1 MEIVVDSVQQERIF
15 NQLSGKFE
23 TDVCDRISS
32 ENATGG
38 FKLSEEGTLNIILRA
53 EITSILNVAA
63 LQMSGSMQLQL
74 LYNITKYFLSMK
86 LYDFATIYYEL
97 SLTKCDA
104 FDDIDQTERTK
115 YKILAIQGLATTRKE
130 EILSLT
136 HNRIAP
142 MAVSKLLQCLQI
154 LRQSLVIAFE
164 LPTRT
169 QEEYAYQI
177 LNSCKLIND
186 IGQPLVWLSC
196 GKYVIESMMFASL
209 CMETVINLCTTRH
222 ITLRMKLYTTAFYGA
237 LTQGGALAEE
247 AGHILNHATKQVL
260 ELREREELDLPIPK
274 KKEAQLLCSETD
286 LAVMRFVLSFWKNPD
301 SFSISNEA
309 LANFNFPDFD
319 KVEIAEK
326 LHHNGKPYLFTTF
339 SDRCICECVRV
350 QQLTAGNTNE
360 VWKKRSSS
368 LLKGFWT
375 FFQNN
380 NDNYF
385 PTLAEIEEEK
395 KALELE
401 NNKPA
406 EEAAPVETKTPAK
419 KGKAVVEVAQ
429 VKSIPKAKKKSGPVI
444 SISCLTEIITISM
457 FDATEGTDINKIMEK
472 IWGIVDAAPGPNDE
486 PSPNRVEHQFG
497 FDDLFL
503 LRRLSSVIDSPE
515 GNERLEKSLLLISFL
530 DSILYSNHSSRRQSF
545 LRRVIIG
552 LWSKFVYPCLQK
564 ILTLDFSS
572 ASTLEGMQEIIPS
585 ITAIVRTLDISKIED
600 PILFGTISIITA
612 QILNHVGESRSS
624 ISLLS
629 QAIETIEE
637 HRAARVDIHLHLPED
652 ARDVTALQRQS
663 FSARPTFQDWYHS
676 TKRLGAHAFAG
687 YGIFGAGSSADRS
700 DQAVAEIHTDLL
712 SLFFRYELKYSIKK
726 RAAKIELKI
735 VKEKAAAKE
744 AKEHGAPASQPTA
757 TATLTGK
764 SASITKMGTIGSGNN
779 AENINQISAEKL
791 SCIPVLKAFCGK
803 NPYAKCILALE
814 MIRVES
820 NKSVRFQLFKDAK
833 SYIDDAE
840 ASETV
845 LQNAFS
851 NLTVMNDSTPSYPIV
866 LARSHK
872 YIYIAPVGLKKLK
885 KAQYYR
891 VLGKEQGSGTDV
903 SLTNDSFSGT
913 EKAIQS
919 HSLYS
924 PSQCAVRID
933 PLRQGEKYVFGC
945 VAFNE
950 NDKMV
955 GSISPTTPP
964 VEALNPLPI
973 ETLWF
978 FLAQTAHSFK
988 VGGACKF
995 ASNKICEKYF
1005 LNTPRHHP
1013 LVVGKGLNLFL
1024 DMEPSICMLAIKQ
1037 SSPAML
1043 YNFVSAFIMME
1054 TPAKIQGSGGSKEI
1068 KIHWN
1073 IRKEDHIKSLTSLRR
1088 VALVATIACYI
1099 KSHEL
1104 ALKCICLGY
1113 TIALELLEKD
1123 IVNLAAGL
1131 QGPLMSFLVALQ
1143 SIPKRNWHI
1152 VEHQLYIRLFHDV
1165 IKVSIIN
1172 RNTNPTLKL
1181 ISIFLPELNDK
1192 GESKVSISSDV
1203 ALEYSSLSSVTMI
1216 ASGICSSENVM
1227 NDLKSLFS
1235 SPELDI
1241 DEKNMIWS
1249 LSAIQRYHLIR
1260 GNAVSLVNMTEK
1272 PVPELAS
1279 LHKLLTEAPAAMS
1292 GLLSVLVQLTKEI
1305 LSTPNLTN
1313 PAATLTKLFDVYP
1326 IYSDY
1331 LAPNVRSSNKNW
1343 KLSFVKS
1350 LPTKEELMAAKAAV
1364 AAAPPAKGKAPPPL
1378 SPRSLEAAKLAAE
1391 EADAALGKIPDIY
1404 VNVTAQE
1411 ECLQFKLLGELSS
1424 VVASATFSN
1433 VNVKNNFPTAING
1446 PLQDIDPLDTV
1457 VIENFNA
1464 TLSEK
1469 GLDESQSKSQSP
1481 RTSTPASPRKEVLS
1495 LNKLNYVNHLLAS
1508 IYFFQTSKNYASA
1521 VKAIVIMWNYL
1532 VDEWYDPSSFAI
1544 DFISLKKN
1552 IYTAS
1557 VAMVTV
1563 IECLGGSNIVSG
1575 DNQDLGATIDDDI
1588 MSVASSVGFLD
1599 ASMAFDQENV
1609 ASENF
1614 DDDGTIVDFSKLR
1627 GTDSVCSDK
1636 ENIYLCSN
1644 LNGFMIKVLWL
1655 FKRHNEVVNIGT
1667 RIMDIF
1673 VRKAPEFSKQIGEL
1687 CFPFILH
1694 SQNELI
1700 IKATKGL
1707 EEQEKIR
1714 LDFVNDFEEYLKKKR
1729 KRKLRIARVEKD
1741 EDEIKFDI
1749 DKAKMDGNVNRAAR
1763 ELDFVKLGL
1772 DDLKTQKLKFETLNS
1787 TGVLLLDKVRE
1798 SFKNFMVT
1806 CENNLNQ
1813 QSIAFGDKSKKDE
1826 IKIVD
1831 NKQKNNF
1838 YDYRVCLGSREIED
1852 KLDLLINQFKE
1863 VNNFL
1868 REKKDEITLIKCL
1881 KLYGDLLLLFGRISD
1896 ARAVWLDAIDGLFGI
1911 MDACQ
1916 NWEKCIEICNTSM
1929 TSRLIDAIV
1938 PAAIILGKL
1947 SKYCFPSDWD
1957 TKSKYCRLAAGLL
1970 RTLYSVSCGYPQTD
1984 IGFGAFVCRDLGGL
1998 GCFSTDSEKLSAHGI
2013 QIAFDEILSVLVY
2026 ENHLIETLPI
2036 IVFLEYYHG
2045 YYTRHT
2051 NNWLSARI
2059 LRIRV
2064 LIDKHLFAEAAS
2076 MIASVKSTISSI
2088 INCNYDQPLLQENK
2102 LKTSQ
2107 QFDTSSNGLDYY
2119 SLAPFFNHLPPH
2131 DDCNVKA
2138 LEWIAE
2144 FPADFKVF
2152 SSKFVIQ
2159 LPEKILTPEEQLE
2172 KERLAEAA
2180 AEAAALAAKGK
2191 KGKKEEAPVIEKPS
2205 NAIPLFDLFQETSLM
2220 KECAHFLLTVSCI
2233 DSRNSTGHASILQSF
2248 TIEGDKIL
2256 DIANQNLSNICDPS
2270 SLRNSSWIDLY
2281 GQVQVLKI
2289 KSFIRRRDLK
2299 KARSLLMS
2307 IAQLLQS
2314 PDLCGGEGRA
2324 RGIEGISGG
2333 TRCIISQLW
2342 FTIKDLLSEVAE
2354 NQARYNDSVTMS
2366 TTSAKEAS
2374 QLFCGYWLRAF
2385 LLRRATALFKLGKL
2399 QECQND
2405 CDALF
2410 KQYELNVVTDLGL
2423 VRALL
2428 LKASALRETMFISNS
2443 SHCKDILL
2451 KCIDYARK
2459 SRDLADILA
2468 KKCDFLGSDC
2478 NITYSR
2484 ADTMIQKHHLLS
2496 PLLHNLTDI
2505 HPNVPLLTIPID
2517 SDSKAIV
2524 RVTKNATSPK
2534 NVLGSK
2540 ITPLEKQ
2547 GLRLGP
2553 VDSADSIYS
2562 KSEFANIYLE
2572 EVRISANCQGALCNL
2587 LDEARCSGATSND
2600 EVILKEQIFV
2610 GETALKSLRHV
2621 VYASSILRVSLLLS
2635 VGKTRVVSCQNSPS
2649 LTKTGDLYLDVFRA
2663 ALDVS
2668 ISKTN
2673 FSHPWTMMKTICIQF
2688 VEAYGDKTL
2697 TIGSNDD
2704 DENGAE
2710 RLRMASLFLLTAIKV
2725 SNQYSL
2731 LTNNSITLASN
2742 PEFSASIP
2750 PQLLSM
2756 LTSLSSSSAS
2766 LAKSDNIVPVAAVDP
2781 KAKAKAPAKGEVPT
2795 DSGPNGRDSIFL
2807 LNSFLRETNSLWLD
2821 CYESN
2826 IAIDL
2831 HAAMLKAYPAY
2842 AINCVLDTIPT
2853 LESQLN
2859 VSLSSISSLYS
2870 PVRTPKGFKHPLLK
2884 TPEELDAISLYSHVS
2899 SYFLFGPKQN
2909 VAAAPVAVDPKA
2921 KGKTAAPAPVTA
2933 TPDANAQPILTKIVL
2948 FRQDLKWLEDEL
2960 RDLYDKL
2967 VDGTIKGTNNAEKE
2981 ADMAARLGHLIRVM
2995 VGLLNN
3001 GFIID
3006 RELTGLNGKN
3016 GELSER
3022 GSSLGG
3028 SVNGELAFGSLE
3040 DRSPTTE
3047 VVVNVN
3053 DGGSISVLVR
3063 IGEVECIVPFRK
3075 TCIKNLADILCNT
3088 KDTNS
3093 LIENNLCILLR
3104 TAFGYVE

>member
-1 MEIVVDSVQQERIF
+1 MEIVVDSFQQERIF
-15 NQLSGKFE
+15 KQLSGKFE

-38 FKLSEEGTLNIILRA
+38 FKLTEEGTLNIVIRT
-53 EITSILNVAA
+53 EITGILNVAS

-74 LYNITKYFLSMK
+74 LNNITKYFLSIK
-86 LYDFATIYYEL
+86 LYDLAAIYFEVTL
-97 SLTKCDA
+97 SKCDT
-104 FDDIDQTERTK
+104 FDDIDVTERTK
-115 YKILAIQGLATTRKE
+115 YKILAIQGLSTTRKE

-186 IGQPLVWLSC
+186 IGQPLIWLSC
-196 GKYVIESMMFASL
+196 GKYVIESMMFAAL

-222 ITLRMKLYTTAFYGA
+222 IIFRMKLYTSAFYGA
-237 LTQGGALAEE
+237 LTQGGSLAEE
-247 AGHILNHATKQVL
+247 AEYILNQATKQLL
-260 ELREREELDLPIPK
+260 ELRQREELDMPIPK
-274 KKEAQLLCSETD
+274 KKEAQLICSETD
-286 LAVMRFVLSFWKNPD
+286 LAIMRFVLSFWKNPD

-309 LANFNFPDFD
+309 LAEFDFPNFD

-326 LHHNGKPYLFTTF
+326 LFHNGKTYLFTTF

-385 PTLAEIEEEK
+385 PTTEQIEEEK
-395 KALELE
+395 AAIELE
-401 NNKPA
+401 NNKPD
-406 EEAAPVETKTPAK
+406 EEVAPVETKPPAK
-419 KGKAVVEVAQ
+419 KGKAVVDASP
-429 VKSIPKAKKKSGPVI
+429 VKSIPKAKKRSGPVL

-457 FDATEGTDINKIMEK
+457 FDATEGTDINEIMKK
-472 IWGIVDAAPGPNDE
+472 IWGIVDAAPGPNKE
-486 PSPNRVEHQFG
+486 PSPNGVEHQYG

-530 DSILYSNHSSRRQSF
+530 DSILYSHHSSRRQSL

-564 ILTLDFSS
+564 ILTLDFHST
-572 ASTLEGMQEIIPS
+572 STLDGMKEFLPS

-600 PILFGTISIITA
+600 PILYGAISIVTA
-612 QILNHVGESRSS
+612 HILNHVGESRSS

-637 HRAARVDIHLHLPED
+637 HRAARVDIQLNLPED

-663 FSARPTFQDWYHS
+663 FSSRPNFQDWYHS

-712 SLFFRYELKYSIKK
+712 TIFFRFELKYSIKK
-726 RAAKIELKI
+726 REAKMELKI
-735 VKEKAAAKE
+735 TKEKAAAKE
-744 AKEHGAPASQPTA
+744 AKEKASSGSKPTSA
-757 TATLTGK
+757 AATLTSK
-764 SASITKMGTIGSGNN
+764 SASTNKMGTICNGTNVDN
-779 AENINQISAEKL
+779 IHQITAENL
-791 SCIPVLKAFCGK
+791 SCIPVLKSFCGK
-803 NPYAKCILALE
+803 NPYSKCILALE

-845 LQNAFS
+845 LQNAFTD
-851 NLTVMNDSTPSYPIV
+851 LTVMNDSTPVYPIV

-872 YIYIAPVGLKKLK
+872 FVYVAPVGLKKLK
-885 KAQYYR
+885 KAEYYR
-891 VLGKEQGSGTDV
+891 ILGKEQGSGTDV

-913 EKAIQS
+913 EKRIQS
-919 HSLYS
+919 NSLYS

-933 PLRQGEKYVFGC
+933 PLSQGEKYVFGC

-973 ETLWF
+973 ETLWY
-978 FLAQTAHSFK
+978 FLAQTANSFRAE
-988 VGGACKF
+988 GACKF
-995 ASNKICEKYF
+995 ACNKICEKYF
-1005 LNTPRHHP
+1005 LNTPRYDP
-1013 LVVGKGLNLFL
+1013 LVVGKGVNLFL
-1024 DMEPSICMLAIKQ
+1024 DMEPSLCMLAIKQ

-1043 YNFVSAFIMME
+1043 YNFVSAFVMME
-1054 TPAKIQGSGGSKEI
+1054 TPGKIIGFGGSKEI

-1073 IRKEDHIKSLTSLRR
+1073 LRKEDQIKSLSSLRR
-1088 VALVATIACYI
+1088 VALVTTVACYI

-1104 ALKCICLGY
+1104 AMKCICMGY
-1113 TIALELLEKD
+1113 SIALELLEND
-1123 IVNLAAGL
+1123 LGNLSAGL

-1143 SIPKRNWHI
+1143 SIPKRHWHF

-1165 IKVSIIN
+1165 IKISIIN

-1181 ISIFLPELNDK
+1181 ISVFLPELNDN
-1192 GESKVSISSDV
+1192 GESKVSIASDI
-1203 ALEYSSLSSVTMI
+1203 ALEYSSLNSVTML
-1216 ASGICSSENVM
+1216 ASGVCSCDNVM
-1227 NDLKSLFS
+1227 TDLKSLFKA
-1235 SPELDI
+1235 PELDEN
-1241 DEKNMIWS
+1241 EKDMVWS

-1260 GNAVSLVNMTEK
+1260 GNAISLIGMTEK

-1279 LHKLLTEAPAAMS
+1279 LHKLLTEAPLAMS

-1313 PAATLTKLFDVYP
+1313 AAEALTKLFDVYP

-1331 LAPNVRSSNKNW
+1331 LAPNIRVSNKIW
-1343 KLSFVKS
+1343 KLAFVKS
-1350 LPTKEELMAAKAAV
+1350 LPTKEELIAARDAA

-1378 SPRSLEAAKLAAE
+1378 SPRTLEANKLAAE
-1391 EADAALGKIPDIY
+1391 EAEANLGKIPDVY
-1404 VNVTAQE
+1404 VNVNAE
-1411 ECLQFKLLGELSS
+1411 EVCLQYKLLAELSS
-1424 VVASATFSN
+1424 IVASVTFSS
-1433 VNVKNNFPTAING
+1433 VNLKNNFPTAING
-1446 PLQDIDPLDTV
+1446 PLQEINPLDPV
-1457 VIENFNA
+1457 VIENFDA
-1464 TLSEK
+1464 TLK
-1469 GLDESQSKSQSP
+1469 LNGLKIKSESQSVSQSP
-1481 RTSTPASPRKEVLS
+1481 RDATPVSEVIS
-1495 LNKLNYVNHLLAS
+1495 LDKLNYVNHLMAS
-1508 IYFFQTSKNYASA
+1508 IYFFQTSKNYTAA
-1521 VKAIVIMWNYL
+1521 VQAIVTMWNYL

-1544 DFISLKKN
+1544 DFISFKKN

-1557 VAMVTV
+1557 VSMVTI
-1563 IECLGGSNIVSG
+1563 IECLGRSNILSG
-1575 DNQDLGATIDDDI
+1575 GYEELGVTIDDD
-1588 MSVASSVGFLD
+1588 AKSVGSSIEFQD
-1599 ASMAFDQENV
+1599 TMAFGDGNV
-1609 ASENF
+1609 ESENF
-1614 DDDGTIVDFSKLR
+1614 DDDGTIVDIGKLR
-1627 GTDSVCSDK
+1627 GTNSVRSDK

-1655 FKRHNEVVNIGT
+1655 FKRHKEVVNIGS

-1673 VRKAPEFSKQIGEL
+1673 VRNAPEFSKQIGEL

-1694 SQNELI
+1694 SQSELI
-1700 IKATKGL
+1700 GKAEKGL
-1707 EEQEKIR
+1707 EVQEKTR

-1749 DKAKMDGNVNRAAR
+1749 DKAKMDAIVNLAVR
-1763 ELDFVKLGL
+1763 ELECVKLSL
-1772 DDLKTQKLKFETLNS
+1772 EDLKTQKLKFETLNS

-1798 SFKNFMVT
+1798 SFKTFMIT
-1806 CENNLNQ
+1806 CENNLNE
-1813 QSIAFGDKSKKDE
+1813 QSIAFGDETKTEE
-1826 IKIVD
+1826 I

-1838 YDYRVCLGSREIED
+1838 YDYRDCLGSREIED

-1896 ARAVWLDAIDGLFGI
+1896 ARTVWLDAIDGLFGI

-1916 NWEKCIEICNTSM
+1916 NWEKCIEICNNSM
-1929 TSRLIDAIV
+1929 NSRLIDAIV

-1970 RTLYSVSCGYPQTD
+1970 RTLYSESCGYPQTVV
-1984 IGFGAFVCRDLGGL
+1984 GFSAFVCRDLGGL

-2013 QIAFDEILSVLVY
+2013 QVAFDEILSVLIY
-2026 ENHLIETLPI
+2026 ENHLVETLPI

-2051 NNWLSARI
+2051 NLWLNSRI

-2076 MIASVKSTISSI
+2076 MIASVKPTITSI
-2088 INCNYDQPLLQENK
+2088 VNCNYCEPLLQENK
-2102 LKTSQ
+2102 LISSQ

-2131 DDCNVKA
+2131 DDSNVKA

-2144 FPADFKVF
+2144 FPADFKSF
-2152 SSKFVIQ
+2152 SSDFVIS
-2159 LPEKILTPEEQLE
+2159 LPEKILTLEEQEE
-2172 KERLAEAA
+2172 KDRLAAEA
-2180 AEAAALAAKGK
+2180 AEAAALAAKSK
-2191 KGKKEEAPVIEKPS
+2191 KGKKGDESPVIEEPS
-2205 NAIPLFDLFQETSLM
+2205 NVIPMFDLFQVTSLI
-2220 KECAHFLLTVSCI
+2220 KECAHFLLTISGI
-2233 DSRNSTGHASILQSF
+2233 DSRNSTVHASTLQSF

-2256 DIANQNLSNICDPS
+2256 DIANQNLSDICDPS

-2281 GQVQVLKI
+2281 GQVQVMKI
-2289 KSFIRRRDLK
+2289 KSLIRRRELK
-2299 KARSLLMS
+2299 KARSSLMS

-2342 FTIKDLLSEVAE
+2342 FTVKDLLSEVAE
-2354 NQARYNDSVTMS
+2354 NQARYKDSVTMS

-2374 QLFCGYWLRAF
+2374 QIFCGFWLRSF

-2405 CDALF
+2405 CDAIF
-2410 KQYELNVVTDLGL
+2410 RQYELNVVTDLGL

-2428 LKASALRETMFISNS
+2428 LKASALRETMFFSNPS
-2443 SHCKDILL
+2443 RSKDILL
-2451 KCIDYARK
+2451 QCIDYARK
-2459 SRDLADILA
+2459 GRDYADILA
-2468 KKCDFLGSDC
+2468 KKCDFLGSDS
-2478 NITYSR
+2478 NTTYSR
-2484 ADTMIQKHHLLS
+2484 ADSMIQKHHLLS

-2517 SDSKAIV
+2517 SDSKAIT
-2524 RVTKNATSPK
+2524 RVTKNSTLPK
-2534 NVLGSK
+2534 NELSSK
-2540 ITPLEKQ
+2540 ITASERQ

-2553 VDSADSIYS
+2553 VDSDDSVYS
-2562 KSEFANIYLE
+2562 KSEFSNIYLE
-2572 EVRISANCQGALCNL
+2572 EVRISANCQGSLCNL
-2587 LDEARCSGATSND
+2587 LDEVRCSGVASND

-2610 GETALKSLRHV
+2610 GENALKILRHV
-2621 VYASSILRVSLLLS
+2621 VYASSNLRVALLLS
-2635 VGKTRVVSCQNSPS
+2635 VGKTRVVSCQNCKFIYYYFYYIYS
-2649 LTKTGDLYLDVFRA
+2649 
-2663 ALDVS
+2663 
-2668 ISKTN
+2668 N
-2673 FSHPWTMMKTICIQF
+2673 F
-2688 VEAYGDKTL
+2688 Y
-2697 TIGSNDD
+2697 
-2704 DENGAE
+2704 
-2710 RLRMASLFLLTAIKV
+2710 
-2725 SNQYSL
+2725 
-2731 LTNNSITLASN
+2731 
-2742 PEFSASIP
+2742 
-2750 PQLLSM
+2750 
-2756 LTSLSSSSAS
+2756 
-2766 LAKSDNIVPVAAVDP
+2766 
-2781 KAKAKAPAKGEVPT
+2781 
-2795 DSGPNGRDSIFL
+2795 
-2807 LNSFLRETNSLWLD
+2807 
-2821 CYESN
+2821 
-2826 IAIDL
+2826 
-2831 HAAMLKAYPAY
+2831 
-2842 AINCVLDTIPT
+2842 
-2853 LESQLN
+2853 
-2859 VSLSSISSLYS
+2859 
-2870 PVRTPKGFKHPLLK
+2870 
-2884 TPEELDAISLYSHVS
+2884 
-2899 SYFLFGPKQN
+2899 
-2909 VAAAPVAVDPKA
+2909 
-2921 KGKTAAPAPVTA
+2921 
-2933 TPDANAQPILTKIVL
+2933 
-2948 FRQDLKWLEDEL
+2948 
-2960 RDLYDKL
+2960 
-2967 VDGTIKGTNNAEKE
+2967 
-2981 ADMAARLGHLIRVM
+2981 
-2995 VGLLNN
+2995 
-3001 GFIID
+3001 FIIF
-3006 RELTGLNGKN
+3006 K
-3016 GELSER
+3016 
-3022 GSSLGG
+3022 
-3028 SVNGELAFGSLE
+3028 
-3040 DRSPTTE
+3040 
-3047 VVVNVN
+3047 
-3053 DGGSISVLVR
+3053 
-3063 IGEVECIVPFRK
+3063 
-3075 TCIKNLADILCNT
+3075 
-3088 KDTNS
+3088 
-3093 LIENNLCILLR
+3093 
-3104 TAFGYVE
+3104 